1 MQVCGSQV
9 NMSLV
14 NFNRWNV
21 WLKKTTVQYY
31 CIKWLLHLN
40 AKHSNRQEDKKTFSA
55 DGKTKKIVKLI
66 ALRKDTLFLKLA
78 LFHKK
83 ILLKTFYSEIKSWKC
98 NSLFSFK
105 ASLKYPTNIYLFIVN
120 NKKARKRWRISS
132 KLTTKTPHN
141 AVSRSRKGRQEYCN

>member
-40 AKHSNRQEDKKTFSA
+40 ANHSNRQEDKKTFSA

-66 ALRKDTLFLKLA
+66 ALQKDTLFLKLA

-83 ILLKTFYSEIKSWKC
+83 ILLKTFYSEIKTWKC
-98 NSLFSFK
+98 NS
-105 ASLKYPTNIYLFIVN
+105 FILLQS
-120 NKKARKRWRISS
+120 ISQIPNQHLPVYS
-132 KLTTKTPHN
+132 
-141 AVSRSRKGRQEYCN
+141 QQ